1 MREFFVYD
9 NFLYVAPAKSFF
21 ILGQIVVAKT
31 TNRGKGKK
39 HVCVGFHGRTGT
51 TYTNRYYMVM

>member
-1 MREFFVYD
+1 MREFFVYG

-39 HVCVGFHGRTGT
+39 HVCV
-51 TYTNRYYMVM
+51 